1 MLKIIVESV
10 TYFLNLGANVY
21 PIVTKCLHINFGAGI
36 ATVLV
41 KRIHFNISTTHMF
54 WLSRSEAGSKPF
66 DLVYKSASLIIIY
79 LLSVVSPSLIWIGDR
94 YW

>member
-54 WLSRSEAGSKPF
+54 WLSRSEAGSKAF
-66 DLVYKSASLIIIY
+66 DLVYKSASTHNY
-79 LLSVVSPSLIWIGDR
+79 LSSIGGQPISHLDR
-94 YW
+94 G